1 MRNLKAVCVGLVH
14 DHCWSEMERTR
25 QVPGVTLV
33 AAADRNPPQLKR
45 VKSKYPEIRT
55 YRDWRTMIR
64 AERPD
69 FALVMMENATTHPV
83 VEGLAQAGVHVMSE
97 KPMAARLWQADA
109 MIRSA
114 RKHGIKLM
122 INWPTAWNPAL
133 HEARRLVKAGAIGR
147 VYMAKTR
154 GGHKGPREI
163 GCDRYFWRWLYDR
176 KLNGAGALA
185 DYAGYG
191 ANQFRFVLDR
201 QPKSVSAIART
212 FTKTY
217 SVPDDNAVLTLE
229 YGSAFGVIETT
240 WSQVAAPPFPYL
252 AFYGTKGALGLVGG
266 DIHIWREGKPVQV
279 VHPKPLPAHLRTGP
293 AYMAWAI
300 RNNRK
305 IEGPTSPAIGRQA
318 QEVIEAAIRSN
329 ASGRRIRLPL

>member
-114 RKHGIKLM
+114 RK
-122 INWPTAWNPAL
+122 
-133 HEARRLVKAGAIGR
+133 
-147 VYMAKTR
+147 
-154 GGHKGPREI
+154 
-163 GCDRYFWRWLYDR
+163 
-176 KLNGAGALA
+176 
-185 DYAGYG
+185 
-191 ANQFRFVLDR
+191 
-201 QPKSVSAIART
+201 
-212 FTKTY
+212 
-217 SVPDDNAVLTLE
+217 
-229 YGSAFGVIETT
+229 
-240 WSQVAAPPFPYL
+240 
-252 AFYGTKGALGLVGG
+252 
-266 DIHIWREGKPVQV
+266 
-279 VHPKPLPAHLRTGP
+279 
-293 AYMAWAI
+293 
-300 RNNRK
+300 
-305 IEGPTSPAIGRQA
+305 
-318 QEVIEAAIRSN
+318 
-329 ASGRRIRLPL
+329 